1 MGITNF
7 DVVQAALSGQLAA
20 YPSAAR
26 TATADGSGTGTIAAA
41 GMLQFVTVMTVRVRV
56 GDPVS
61 SVVALWER
69 HPEHPGGEVFLAGG
83 GVFEVALTPAV
94 EARLRDGR
102 LVAAE
107 DSRAAETAV
116 AAAVERAAVAEPVAP
131 VRSKKSAPARKGGL

>member
-1 MGITNF
+1 M
-7 DVVQAALSGQLAA
+7 
-20 YPSAAR
+20 
-26 TATADGSGTGTIAAA
+26 
-41 GMLQFVTVMTVRVRV
+41 MTVRVRV
-56 GDPVS
+56 GDPGG

-107 DSRAAETAV
+107 AEV